1 MCAECSNKTAIV
13 KGYNQPVRVCN
24 DCYPHCVTSEPTLPT
39 DDALPNVSALDGQ
52 NELDLAFPPQSPTHF
67 HHWVLIP
74 SDPHYN
80 QTIRKAFYYER
91 TPNMTLFLSLLDL
104 IENKKLAAAF
114 ILDCCR
120 TVSLQLMPDSTYSD
134 EIDHNF
140 VIELVTVCLSVSKA
154 HIERLSKTTGLI
166 SYHNL
171 LILIY
176 LYDWF
181 YLCAFQVD
189 REPFDECQAEVR

>member
-1 MCAECSNKTAIV
+1 M
-13 KGYNQPVRVCN
+13 RVCN
-24 DCYPHCVTSEPTLPT
+24 DCYPHCTSDSALQT
-39 DDALPNVSALDGQ
+39 DDVPPNISVLDGQ
-52 NELDLAFPPQSPTHF
+52 NDPDPAFPSLSPTHL

-91 TPNMTLFLSLLDL
+91 VPNTTLFLSLLDL
-104 IENKKLAAAF
+104 IKNKKLAAAF

-140 VIELVTVCLSVSKA
+140 VIELVNVCMCVCICEIIVRSSQSFQNITLFCTCVTLKA
-154 HIERLSKTTGLI
+154 GIREDLGTRLG
-166 SYHNL
+166 H
-171 LILIY
+171 
-176 LYDWF
+176 F
-181 YLCAFQVD
+181 
-189 REPFDECQAEVR
+189 

>member
-1 MCAECSNKTAIV
+1 MCHECSNRTAVV

-24 DCYPHCVTSEPTLPT
+24 DCYPHCFSDSTLQT
-39 DDALPNVSALDGQ
+39 DDALPNIPTLDGQ
-52 NELDLAFPPQSPTHF
+52 NDPDTAFPPLSPTHL

-80 QTIRKAFYYER
+80 LTIRKAFYYNR
-91 TPNMTLFLSLLDL
+91 TPNTTLFLSLLDL
-104 IENKKLAAAF
+104 IKNKKLAAAF

-140 VIELVTVCLSVSKA
+140 VIELVNVCVCVCVCVCEIIVICYTFLRVTLKA
-154 HIERLSKTTGLI
+154 VIREGLGT
-166 SYHNL
+166 YEARQ
-171 LILIY
+171 
-176 LYDWF
+176 F
-181 YLCAFQVD
+181 LCSM
-189 REPFDECQAEVR
+189 